1 MLTRPRLRLHL
12 ITMGCVKNQV
22 DSERLLGQL
31 GANAVEI
38 CPTLENA
45 DVAVINTCGFIDAA
59 KEESIRTILETA
71 REKAGGTLRRVYA
84 IGCLTERYR
93 EELARE
99 IPELDG
105 IFGVEAGPDLL
116 RELGLEYKHALLGER
131 KRTGPRHTAYLKL
144 SEGCDNPCS
153 FCAIPLMR
161 GAHRS
166 QPLELIVREATALAA
181 DGVRELVLIGQDTT
195 AYGQDLYGRRR
206 LADVLTAVADVPG
219 IDWVRLMYAYPARF
233 PEEVLQVIAQHPRIC
248 KYLDIPIQH
257 ASDAVLR
264 SMRRGIS
271 ARALRQLLETIRQQV
286 PGIVLR
292 TTVIVG
298 YPAEGLAQLQELLA
312 LMRDIAFER
321 LGVFTYSREEGTR
334 AEGLGDPVPRREKER
349 RKDLVM
355 KLQREISAA
364 RNSALVGR
372 RLPVLIDRLED
383 GVMIGRTEYDAP
395 EVDNEVIV
403 HGSGPV
409 LEPGTFAEVEI
420 VRADAYDLFGVVAP
434 PAATAVSGSE

>member
-1 MLTRPRLRLHL
+1 
-12 ITMGCVKNQV
+12 
-22 DSERLLGQL
+22 
-31 GANAVEI
+31 
-38 CPTLENA
+38 
-45 DVAVINTCGFIDAA
+45 
-59 KEESIRTILETA
+59 
-71 REKAGGTLRRVYA
+71 
-84 IGCLTERYR
+84 
-93 EELARE
+93 
-99 IPELDG
+99 
-105 IFGVEAGPDLL
+105 
-116 RELGLEYKHALLGER
+116 
-131 KRTGPRHTAYLKL
+131 
-144 SEGCDNPCS
+144 
-153 FCAIPLMR
+153 
-161 GAHRS
+161 
-166 QPLELIVREATALAA
+166 
-181 DGVRELVLIGQDTT
+181 
-195 AYGQDLYGRRR
+195 
-206 LADVLTAVADVPG
+206 
-219 IDWVRLMYAYPARF
+219 
-233 PEEVLQVIAQHPRIC
+233 
-248 KYLDIPIQH
+248 
-257 ASDAVLR
+257 
-264 SMRRGIS
+264 MRRGIS

-420 VRADAYDLFGVVAP
+420 VRADAYDLFGVVVP

>member
-1 MLTRPRLRLHL
+1 MLTRPKLKLHL
-12 ITMGCVKNQV
+12 ITMGCVKNVV

-38 CPTLENA
+38 SPSLETA

-59 KEESIRTILETA
+59 KEESIRAILETA
-71 REKAGGTLRRVYA
+71 RQKSGGTLKRVYA
-84 IGCLTERYR
+84 VGCLTERYR

-105 IFGVEAGPDLL
+105 VFGVEAGADLL
-116 RELGLEYKHALLGER
+116 RELGLEYKQELLGER
-131 KRTGPRHTAYLKL
+131 KCTGPRHTAYLKV

-166 QPLELIVREATALAA
+166 QPLERIVREATRLAEEGA
-181 DGVRELVLIGQDTT
+181 RELVLIGQDTT
-195 AYGQDLYGRRR
+195 AYGLDLYGRRR
-206 LADVLTAVADVPG
+206 LADVLTGVAAVPG
-219 IDWVRLMYAYPARF
+219 IEWVRLMYAYPSRF
-233 PEEVLQVIAQHPRIC
+233 PEDVLDVMADHPRIC

-257 ASDAVLR
+257 AAEAVLR

-271 ARALRQLLETIRQQV
+271 ARALRRLLETFRTRV
-286 PGIVLR
+286 PGIALR

-298 YPAEGLAQLQELLA
+298 YPAEGPGEFQELLA
-312 LMRDIAFER
+312 LIHDIAFER
-321 LGVFTYSREEGTR
+321 LGVFTYSREEGTH
-334 AEGLGDPVPRREKER
+334 AYTLGDPVPRKEKER

-355 KLQREISAA
+355 QRQQQISAHKNA
-364 RNSALVGR
+364 SLVGR
-372 RLPVLIDRLED
+372 RLRVLIDRVED
-383 GVMIGRTEYDAP
+383 QVMVGRTEFDAP

-403 HGSGPV
+403 QGGRR
-409 LEPGTFAEVEI
+409 LEPGSFSDVDI
-420 VRADAYDLFGVVAP
+420 VYAYEYDLLGQMVGVER
-434 PAATAVSGSE
+434 S